1 MVGCILQRTVSYIVD
16 AYWGSTTDSFII
28 ERSNQDKDN
37 YLFSSMWSV
46 INIMQVLF
54 IFSISVLSFMTLS
67 EEDKHFI

>member
-1 MVGCILQRTVSYIVD
+1 MFGCIPQRAVSYILN
-16 AYWGSTTDSFII
+16 AYWRSTSDRFII

-46 INIMQVLF
+46 FNIMQVLF

-67 EEDKHFI
+67 KEDKHFI